1 MLFVELHRP
10 PPRFVIVA
18 SECAEGRVG
27 KNLGA
32 AEELLGSV
40 LGRVPLQIGGLVLEM
55 KDEPE
60 LYAPSGTSP
69 GRSGPSGS
77 SADGPL

>member
-40 LGRVPLQIGGLVLEM
+40 LGRVPC
-55 KDEPE
+55 
-60 LYAPSGTSP
+60 
-69 GRSGPSGS
+69 
-77 SADGPL
+77 